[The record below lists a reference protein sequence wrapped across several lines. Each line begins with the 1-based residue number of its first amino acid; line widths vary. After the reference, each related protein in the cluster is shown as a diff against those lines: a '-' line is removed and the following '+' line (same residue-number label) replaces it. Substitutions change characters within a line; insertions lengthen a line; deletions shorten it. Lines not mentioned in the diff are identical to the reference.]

1 MEEAEEPEV
10 EEVVEEHL
18 VGAEGDRVVEEE
30 AGVEVVGDVV
40 GEEEEEEVACEVFL
54 HS

>member
-30 AGVEVVGDVV
+30 AGVEVVG
-40 GEEEEEEVACEVFL
+40 EEEEEEVACEVL
-54 HS
+54 SA